1 MVSLF
6 WGRSVLVESLLMCV
20 GKVLVESR
28 RHASYSD
35 FFLTWGSCFWCG
47 LTGFARDYDEFDL
60 LRFNGFSRALGV
72 GLKLL
77 RWNSRDKARLS
88 TGVWIFKSISVRF
101 LDSIGEQLPSETST
115 YFNLYGLI
123 SSPRSV
129 RAASFP
135 FILKSR
141 KEGLLYVGTAFK
153 AAKRAT
159 NQSQQ
164 QGQISLVL
172 LWSAAWVESWK
183 VSQAPLTGSWVE
195 IRLEIAWRL
204 VLAEHGII
212 REFCQREAFVGRRR
226 VQLWCRRDG
235 I

>member
-1 MVSLF
+1 MVILF
-6 WGRSVLVESLLMCV
+6 WGRSVLVESLLLCV

-35 FFLTWGSCFWCG
+35 FFLTWVSCFWCG
-47 LTGFARDYDEFDL
+47 LTVFAREYDEFDL

-72 GLKLL
+72 GFKLL
-77 RWNSRDKARLS
+77 RCNSRDKARLS

-135 FILKSR
+135 LWNLVVCAVIAAPTDWRYWRSSSLFLFKLR
-141 KEGLLYVGTAFK
+141 LFLAAVFAFK
-153 AAKRAT
+153 DL
-159 NQSQQ
+159 SF
-164 QGQISLVL
+164 
-172 LWSAAWVESWK
+172 
-183 VSQAPLTGSWVE
+183 
-195 IRLEIAWRL
+195 IRS
-204 VLAEHGII
+204 
-212 REFCQREAFVGRRR
+212 
-226 VQLWCRRDG
+226 
-235 I
+235 